1 MIRTF
6 ALSASVA
13 LSAAA
18 LVPAAASAASY
29 SAKLAVPVASAKLID
44 RDIRWACGPDASQG
58 NTADAPAMA
67 LCEGLAK
74 KAGRV
79 ESFLVNGRAFSPA
92 QLDKC
97 NLQARAVTAPVAAP
111 SLARAN

>member
-6 ALSASVA
+6 ALTAVAA
-13 LSAAA
+13 LSAATII
-18 LVPAAASAASY
+18 PAAASAATY
-29 SAKLAVPVASAKLID
+29 SAKLAVPVAAAKLID
-44 RDIRWACGPDASQG
+44 RDIRWACGPDACQG
-58 NTADAPAMA
+58 STADAPAMA

-79 ESFLVNGRAFSPA
+79 ETFLVNGRAFAPA

-97 NLQARAVTAPVAAP
+97 NVQARAIAAATGAPA
-111 SLARAN
+111 LARAN